1 MLLRA
6 LHEADPGDVW
16 RSPWPQTGSRM
27 KPSSSGTCYTSL
39 CPMAGVCVHRAV
51 CRCRAAVP
59 PCGWQKKTSGT
70 EIPPSSPGLY
80 LHIKMGLHCLGTLP
94 VLFIFFVEKS
104 GLCGLLLGAHCPV
117 PVLVLFAA
125 QVWAEGSEPALP
137 PALQRYPR
145 PASCLAGDCFL
156 KPRLMKSVT
165 CYLDKLSIRLYPS
178 LEKFEEELLE
188 LLNGDRLLKVVPV

>member
-1 MLLRA
+1 M
-6 LHEADPGDVW
+6 
-16 RSPWPQTGSRM
+16 GSW
-27 KPSSSGTCYTSL
+27 C
-39 CPMAGVCVHRAV
+39 GV
-51 CRCRAAVP
+51 
-59 PCGWQKKTSGT
+59 
-70 EIPPSSPGLY
+70 
-80 LHIKMGLHCLGTLP
+80 
-94 VLFIFFVEKS
+94 
-104 GLCGLLLGAHCPV
+104 LGAHCCPV

-137 PALQRYPR
+137 LALQRYPR